1 MTIGK
6 KLVAFYEIDLILEK
20 DIISPFT
27 NLAII
32 ILSNKN
38 FEIHRDF
45 EVLLILDVKLEDIFP
60 KLTLPEKFYN
70 IIIRE
75 V

>member
-60 KLTLPEKFYN
+60 KLTLPEKFS
-70 IIIRE
+70 IILL
-75 V
+75 